1 LKTKDTKMI
10 NFHDLAMRAHGG
22 DKDAMSVLIIE
33 VPKGTMNGMSPE
45 ELVKKMV
52 GDKSMCDKM
61 GEMDH
66 FSKDSYDAYAE
77 EHSEEGPND
86 LQSDLQG
93 LLDNWTERD
102 PSTVAGQYYEEL
114 KEVVERSFGP
124 TEVEGEE

>member
-1 LKTKDTKMI
+1 MI
-10 NFHDLAMRAHGG
+10 NFHDLAMKAHGG

-61 GEMDH
+61 SEMDH
-66 FSKDSYDAYAE
+66 FSKDSFDAYAE

-86 LQSDLQG
+86 LQSDIQG
-93 LLDNWTERD
+93 LLDSWTERD
-102 PSTVAGQYYEEL
+102 PSTMAGKYYEDL
-114 KEVVERSFGP
+114 KNMFERNFGP
-124 TEVEGEE
+124 AEVKGEAQYAYFYV